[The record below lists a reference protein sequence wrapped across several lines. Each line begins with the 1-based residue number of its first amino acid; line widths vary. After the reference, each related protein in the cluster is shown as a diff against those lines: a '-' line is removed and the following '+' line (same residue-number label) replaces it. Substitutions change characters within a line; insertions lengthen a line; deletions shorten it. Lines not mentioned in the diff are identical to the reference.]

1 MEEIRSPILVFVGNS
16 IDDRILYMIT
26 RSPGR
31 STGSR
36 AEERAMDIRRVQMT
50 GGSSFVVTLP
60 KEWATK
66 LKIRKNDP
74 LRVITQADGTLLIT
88 PNIGEDP
95 VQRTREFDV
104 TSCTSAPFLF
114 RSLIGTYIAGYTE
127 ITVRSKTRLPPFVR
141 MVVRD
146 FTQMTIGQEV
156 MEETD
161 TMIRIKDLLSP
172 SELSFESTLKR
183 MFVVVRAMHRD
194 ACAALASGDPEL
206 AREVID
212 EDRDVDRL
220 HWLIARH
227 ANMLLRHSVLSRKMG
242 VTLVTAST
250 YTVVSRIL
258 ERIGDHA
265 VRIARNALLLGDH
278 PLDRGTLD
286 RVTGASE
293 EALGILE
300 RAVASLFTRDIRLAE
315 RSIEEVHQAQVLY
328 EELHGIA
335 LTQTA
340 KTAIPLGAIVESVR
354 RLAEYSGDIAE
365 CVINHLVD
373 QEA

>member
-1 MEEIRSPILVFVGNS
+1 
-16 IDDRILYMIT
+16 
-26 RSPGR
+26 
-31 STGSR
+31 
-36 AEERAMDIRRVQMT
+36 MDIRRVQVT

-60 KEWATK
+60 KEWATS
-66 LKIRKNDP
+66 LKIKKNDP

-88 PNIGEDP
+88 PNLAEDP

-104 TSCTSAPFLF
+104 SSCSSAPFLF

-127 ITVRSKTRLPPFVR
+127 ITIRSKTHLPPFVR

-156 MEETD
+156 MEETE
-161 TMIRIKDLLSP
+161 TSIRIKDLLSP

-194 ACAALASGDPEL
+194 AIAAVGSGDPEL

-227 ANMLLRHSVLSRKMG
+227 ANMLMKHSSLSKKMG
-242 VTLVTAST
+242 VTQVTAST

-265 VRIARNALLLGDH
+265 VRIAKNALLLRDH
-278 PLDRGTLD
+278 PLDQETVERL
-286 RVTGASE
+286 RSASE
-293 EALGILE
+293 HALGILE
-300 RAVASLFTRDIRLAE
+300 RAVASLFARDIRMAD
-315 RSIEEVHQAQVLY
+315 RSIEEVHEAQPLF
-328 EELHGIA
+328 EELHGRALSQRAETAIA
-335 LTQTA
+335 L
-340 KTAIPLGAIVESVR
+340 GSIVESIR

-365 CVINHLVD
+365 GVINHVMER
-373 QEA
+373 QVET